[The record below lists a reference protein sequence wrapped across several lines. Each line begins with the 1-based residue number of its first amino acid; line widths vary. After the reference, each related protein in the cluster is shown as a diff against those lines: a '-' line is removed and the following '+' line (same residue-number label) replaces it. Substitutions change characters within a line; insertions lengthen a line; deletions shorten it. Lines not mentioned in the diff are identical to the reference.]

1 MRARAVVALLV
12 SVVILGAC
20 GGGDTGPGEEPVRTT
35 SVTLPKSYRFE
46 PEAIAVA
53 AGATV
58 TWTNEDDFP
67 HNVRLLDESDRI
79 VDLPIGGEGTL
90 TFDSPGT
97 VEYECSIHP
106 SQMRGSVTVE

>member
-1 MRARAVVALLV
+1 VRARPVVALLAAV
-12 SVVILGAC
+12 LVLGAC
-20 GGGDTGPGEEPVRTT
+20 GDGGSGAGEEPVETT

-53 AGATV
+53 AGDTV
-58 TWTNEDDFP
+58 TWTNRDDFP
-67 HNVRLLDESDRI
+67 HNVRLLDGSDRTL
-79 VDLPIGGEGTL
+79 DLPVGGSGTL
-90 TFDSPGT
+90 TFESPGT

>member
-1 MRARAVVALLV
+1 MRARTVVALLA
-12 SVVILGAC
+12 SVVVLGAC
-20 GGGDTGPGEEPVRTT
+20 GGGDSGAGGEPVRTT

-58 TWTNEDDFP
+58 TWTNRDDFP
-67 HNVRLLDESDRI
+67 HDVRLLDGSDRT
-79 VDLPIGGEGTL
+79 VDLPVGGSGTL
-90 TFDSPGT
+90 TFEAPGT